1 MPEHVKLASR
11 IVSYRAVKTTRR
23 WWLVGRPCV
32 CVSIGRIV
40 QNVIDS
46 SLKTKYIVAVDDSNN
61 TLEEIT
67 RVDLTSEL
75 HSRIAEK
82 NKFTWTKNTAD
93 IRISHVLLWLIIFGK
108 IAADCIIFR
117 PKFAQSFPRY
127 L

>member
-82 NKFTWTKNTAD
+82 KINSPEPK
-93 IRISHVLLWLIIFGK
+93 IRLIFGL
-108 IAADCIIFR
+108 AMFCCD
-117 PKFAQSFPRY
+117 

>member
-1 MPEHVKLASR
+1 MVG
-11 IVSYRAVKTTRR
+11 
-23 WWLVGRPCV
+23 WLDACV
-32 CVSIGRIV
+32 CVSVGRIV

-82 NKFTWTKNTAD
+82 K
-93 IRISHVLLWLIIFGK
+93 
-108 IAADCIIFR
+108 
-117 PKFAQSFPRY
+117 
-127 L
+127 